1 MGERPAM
8 GVPKAVPRAIGPLP
22 EGGFRAATAIDDDWR
37 AAARKVLDDLGD
49 VSDATLGVLYVGDQL
64 STHVGSV
71 LTLLRQLT
79 GIAHWVGGVGIG
91 IAGDGRELFDCPA
104 VTVLVGRLPAD
115 GFRIIERYD
124 GAGANSSLDPDAAAW
139 VETAQPIIG
148 LVHADPRHPRVVE
161 TISSL
166 GRETGAFLV
175 GGLVS
180 SRHELP
186 QIADSLAEG
195 CASGVLFAAD
205 QQVVTGLSQGC
216 SPIGPTRTITAC
228 DANVIIEI
236 DDRPA
241 LDVFQEDIGE
251 LLARD
256 LRRVAGYIFAGLPVA
271 GSDTADYT
279 VRSLVGVDVPE
290 KLIAISE
297 EVAVGDR
304 VLFTRRDQASAIED
318 LDRMLA
324 DVRRRIGDRAPR
336 GAIYVSCLARGPN
349 LFGDDSQEVRRVQEA
364 LGDVPLVGFFAN
376 GEICRDRLYGYTGVL
391 TVFV

>member
-1 MGERPAM
+1 MPI
-8 GVPKAVPRAIGPLP
+8 PTPPTQWAIPVS
-22 EGGFRAATAIDDDWR
+22 WR
-37 AAARKVLDDLGD
+37 SR
-49 VSDATLGVLYVGDQL
+49 
-64 STHVGSV
+64 
-71 LTLLRQLT
+71 
-79 GIAHWVGGVGIG
+79 VGGVGIG
-91 IAGDGRELFDCPA
+91 IAGGRQELFDRAA
-104 VTVLVGRLPAD
+104 VSVLVGRLPAD
-115 GFRIIERYD
+115 GFRVIERYD
-124 GAGANSSLDPDAAAW
+124 GAGANSSLDPDGAAW
-139 VETAQPIIG
+139 VAEVQPIIG
-148 LVHADPRHPRVVE
+148 LVHADPRHPRVTE
-161 TISSL
+161 TIASF

-186 QIADSLAEG
+186 QIADTLAEG
-195 CASGVLFAAD
+195 CASGVLFGAG

-241 LDVFQEDIGE
+241 LDVFEEDIGE

-271 GSDTADYT
+271 GSDIGDYT
-279 VRSLVGVDVPE
+279 VRNLVGVDVPE

-297 EVAVGDR
+297 DVSVGDR
-304 VLFTRRDQASAIED
+304 ILFTRRDQASAAQD
-318 LDRMLA
+318 LDRMLG
-324 DVRRRIGDRAPR
+324 DVRRRIGDRVPR
-336 GAIYVSCLARGPN
+336 GAVYVSCLARGPN
-349 LFGDDSQEVRRVQEA
+349 LFGDESQEVRRVQDA

-376 GEICRDRLYGYTGVL
+376 GEICRDRLYSYTGVL

>member
-1 MGERPAM
+1 MGERPATGM
-8 GVPKAVPRAIGPLP
+8 PKATPRTIGPLP
-22 EGGFRAATAIDDDWR
+22 DGGFRAATAVDDDWR
-37 AAARKVLDDLGD
+37 AATRKVLDDLGE
-49 VSDATLGVLYVGDQL
+49 VSDATLGVLYVSDQL
-64 STHVGSV
+64 STHVGSI

-91 IAGDGRELFDCPA
+91 IAGDGRELFDCAA

-115 GFRIIERYD
+115 RFRIVERYD
-124 GAGANSSLDPDAAAW
+124 GVGANSSLDPAGAAW
-139 VETAQPIIG
+139 VEAAQPIIG
-148 LVHADPRHPRVVE
+148 LIHADPRHPRVVE
-161 TISSL
+161 TIASL

-186 QIADSLAEG
+186 QVADTLAEG

-236 DDRPA
+236 DDQPA
-241 LDVFQEDIGE
+241 LDVFQADIGE

-271 GSDTADYT
+271 GSDIGDYT
-279 VRSLVGVDVPE
+279 VRNLVGVDVPE